1 MTPESQPPSTRT
13 TPASM
18 LETAWHYRL
27 GEVSPE
33 DLPMTAAHAL
43 AGGLDTPALCELAG
57 LPRNADSSQ
66 VRNLFEQ
73 ALEELDIPLPD
84 HELAQRYRLYRLAR
98 TLLHETIDPVVL
110 ARDDWHEIPT
120 ETAEESS
127 FVALLPPCSCCLEYT
142 VGSDM
147 RRWTAELR
155 DAAIGLARTPP
166 IGPDS

>member
-1 MTPESQPPSTRT
+1 VTPESRSPSTRT
-13 TPASM
+13 APVSM
-18 LETAWHYRL
+18 PVTAWHYRL
-27 GEVSPE
+27 AEVSPE

-43 AGGLDTPALCELAG
+43 ARGLDTPALCELAG

-73 ALEELDIPLPD
+73 ALEELGIPLPD
-84 HELAQRYRLYRLAR
+84 LELAQRYRLHRLAR
-98 TLLHETIDPVVL
+98 TLLHETIDPAVL

-120 ETAEESS
+120 ATAEESS

-147 RRWTAELR
+147 RRWTAELQ
-155 DAAIGLARTPP
+155 AAALRLTMTPP